1 MFLTPNLTNNTTVQ
15 WQWRG
20 NLSNPDS
27 GSYSDGSSLTITGCP
42 FDNTPPQ
49 VSNVSYTATV
59 DVSDGAESVSINA
72 DFTDSQSY
80 LNAMNFRLRGVYE
93 DGSEFYYNGC
103 NTWLI
108 ANLYTHNHTCV
119 YSIPDIVPAQTMQW
133 EAWARDRAENWA
145 TTVVGTLTITK
156 DLIPDNFNPQILNV
170 SYTQSIDITNGP
182 QTVTISGDF
191 TDVNEYRTSELER
204 VYFVLRGNTGS
215 GNIDID
221 QCDLFPSSGVT
232 SISHSCTFTV
242 PDTFPS
248 QTMELRAYAKD
259 AASNELNANVGGVA
273 VTNNG

>member
-1 MFLTPNLTNNTTVQ
+1 MLWAIPLF
-15 WQWRG
+15 
-20 NLSNPDS
+20 SIIK
-27 GSYSDGSSLTITGCP
+27 TIGI
-42 FDNTPPQ
+42 FHF
-49 VSNVSYTATV
+49 
-59 DVSDGAESVSINA
+59 E
-72 DFTDSQSY
+72 
-80 LNAMNFRLRGVYE
+80 
-93 DGSEFYYNGC
+93 
-103 NTWLI
+103 
-108 ANLYTHNHTCV
+108 
-119 YSIPDIVPAQTMQW
+119 
-133 EAWARDRAENWA
+133 
-145 TTVVGTLTITK
+145 
-156 DLIPDNFNPQILNV
+156 QILNV

-273 VTNNG
+273 VTNNGWELFRFSYSKYQ